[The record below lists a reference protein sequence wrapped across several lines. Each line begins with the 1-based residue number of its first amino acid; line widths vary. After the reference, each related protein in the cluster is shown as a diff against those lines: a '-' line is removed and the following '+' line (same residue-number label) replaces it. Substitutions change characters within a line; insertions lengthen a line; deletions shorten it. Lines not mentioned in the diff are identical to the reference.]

1 MIEEEEQQQQEEES
15 KGIAR
20 GGPIFVP
27 NLVGPLTSVPDFE
40 SALLHELQDLKD
52 QLSSESS
59 PSSPPNIHHHLDISV
74 DEIKLLCD
82 EDLVDMAL
90 NDTPF
95 TESNGSCLRSSNA
108 SENDNLKVSSNNNL
122 HLERSGR
129 GRDSSPPTTGT
140 IVNRKAR
147 KRKLSPK
154 PSDGSHAPNTCNG
167 ATSRKIAKKR
177 KGRQTNKHVIDEN
190 CLAKVSELLKL
201 KEKQL
206 QEKAASGLYALNCK
220 ISKSVNPS
228 LEKTESMKY
237 LKSTY
242 FEKQSKPQYVQEHIA
257 LQHPEFVLCIEVY
270 HNIRNWIK
278 TQEFL
283 VLGRQMLTE
292 LRDKIYCMTDQVME
306 KAGQHDPS
314 GYFLVEDVFCNDL
327 RDSSAIDYSEP
338 IFDWLSNS
346 KDDALRKWECITGGE
361 LRRKQKAVLGELP
374 SSCLPQF
381 RRVDMQKTRFCDLRF
396 RLGAGYL
403 YCHQGDCKHTI
414 VIRDMR
420 LIHPEDVQN
429 RAAYP
434 VVIFQLKPRVRKC
447 NVCGIFRAKKVTV
460 DDKWT
465 PHSPCY
471 FCNDCYYLL
480 HYENGSLLYS
490 DFSTY
495 DYLQDL
501 PA

>member
-242 FEKQSKPQYVQEHIA
+242 FEKQQSKPQYVQEHIA

-278 TQEFL
+278 
-283 VLGRQMLTE
+283 
-292 LRDKIYCMTDQVME
+292 
-306 KAGQHDPS
+306 
-314 GYFLVEDVFCNDL
+314 
-327 RDSSAIDYSEP
+327 
-338 IFDWLSNS
+338 
-346 KDDALRKWECITGGE
+346 
-361 LRRKQKAVLGELP
+361 KQNG
-374 SSCLPQF
+374 
-381 RRVDMQKTRFCDLRF
+381 LRF
-396 RLGAGYL
+396 SGALIESPNVQRELAFEAVFRKVGKVVNHPNTSHIHQSGLSECSHICCEALFHSVEIGSFAVRWWINATACPLGFPDKGFLGY
-403 YCHQGDCKHTI
+403 
-414 VIRDMR
+414 
-420 LIHPEDVQN
+420 
-429 RAAYP
+429 RA
-434 VVIFQLKPRVRKC
+434 
-447 NVCGIFRAKKVTV
+447 
-460 DDKWT
+460 
-465 PHSPCY
+465 CY
-471 FCNDCYYLL
+471 
-480 HYENGSLLYS
+480 
-490 DFSTY
+490 
-495 DYLQDL
+495 
-501 PA
+501 